1 LYGCFGWSVASTPY
15 VRPAVDLLV
24 RPPVQA
30 LVQWVVRHRLPDDGL
45 ALAAE
50 RVLPD
55 EERITDEIV
64 ERMTRF
70 LQHTYPHHE
79 HVERA
84 GNTKT
89 FGVVRGE
96 LSVRADIPSELCH
109 GLFAEPA
116 EYPAWVRFAGPG
128 PLAPSDMHD
137 NAIMSLGVK
146 VMGVPGPKL
155 LPDEGATQDFLGI
168 SAPTFTTPDLVQNAI
183 LQSEIGNGTP
193 LLYFIRPSH
202 THLCDLIM
210 QGLYAKTA
218 ASPLQVSYWSCVP
231 CLLGP
236 GQAMQYRF
244 VPRPFPQLKVPRRPG
259 PSYLR
264 EAMAATLAH
273 GEVTFDL
280 LVQTQTDPRRMPI
293 ENAGVVWSTRHSKPP
308 LGRDPA
314 APAADFRLAGTAGLC
329 RRPLVQPVARGAG
342 PSPTRQPE
350 PGAPGDLRRA
360 GCRSAA
366 DERRAA
372 RRTDR

>member
-1 LYGCFGWSVASTPY
+1 
-15 VRPAVDLLV
+15 
-24 RPPVQA
+24 
-30 LVQWVVRHRLPDDGL
+30 
-45 ALAAE
+45 
-50 RVLPD
+50 
-55 EERITDEIV
+55 
-64 ERMTRF
+64 MTRF

-273 GEVTFDL
+273 GEVNLRPACPDA
-280 LVQTQTDPRRMPI
+280 DRPSPHADRERGR
-293 ENAGVVWSTRHSKPP
+293 GVVDAPLEAT